1 MKQIASLLC
10 LVKERARQANPEH
23 LRLAGGGLAF
33 LLGFWLFPVLTTIL
47 CVLLFGPPALVIVL
61 AEVEKAVSKRK
72 SR

>member
-1 MKQIASLLC
+1 MKRIASFLHLA
-10 LVKERARQANPEH
+10 KERAQQTNPEH
-23 LRLAGGGLAF
+23 LRLAGGGLAV

-47 CVLLFGPPALVIVL
+47 CVLLFGPPALVIAL